1 MPASLQSPADIV
13 NASLARI
20 GFKDR
25 VGNLYEGSRAAKNA
39 LDIYAQTRDT
49 LLRDGE
55 WPFAQR
61 DLVAV
66 LSKSAPAGGYSVG
79 TPWDPT
85 TYPPLPW
92 LFQYAWPDDCLRVR
106 TIKTGYIA
114 VPNFNPQPNLFAVL
128 NNGGARSIVSNIAS
142 AVLTYVGQITDPTQ
156 MPADFLEAFVAAL
169 GRRMAPLLANLD
181 AAKLEAQDE
190 QVETAMASRQQG

>member
-39 LDIYAQTRDT
+39 LDIYAQTRDA

-61 DLVAV
+61 DLAAV
-66 LSKSAPAGGYSVG
+66 LNKSAPVGGYSVG

-92 LFQYAWPDDCLRVR
+92 LYQYQWPDDCLKVR
-106 TIKTGYIA
+106 TLKTGYIG

-190 QVETAMASRQQG
+190 QVETAMALRQQG